1 MVTGMSR
8 QKILLGALAL
18 CAIAMGIALLGT
30 PWTEPDVP
38 EYGTASAPP
47 AAPVAR
53 QLDQK
58 PRTTAKG
65 TPNGKAEAEA
75 ARRPEASPS
84 ELAAERNGSP
94 DGIAVAFFDSDN
106 YLDFVNMHLANAQ
119 AGDASSQYYVGR
131 GLEECG
137 TWLATQS
144 RSASGT
150 TLGEKLESDL
160 PALQKA
166 LLVQQHYRC
175 AAFADVD
182 MSIYG
187 SAEKWLRASA
197 GSDYGPALSYAALD
211 HLLLSGDRNLIE
223 GKRLLRGALASG
235 HAEATWHLSFVY
247 GSDVL
252 EDGEDGRGMA
262 ARLLACQQGYVCDER
277 NLTFRLEC
285 AAGRWDCRQGD
296 LVAAMRSAYPPQDFA
311 AIESLAAD
319 IGQSIAGQDWQA
331 LQLE

>member
-1 MVTGMSR
+1 MAR
-8 QKILLGALAL
+8 QKIIIGSLAA
-18 CAIAMGIALLGT
+18 CAIAMGIALLGEL
-30 PWTEPDVP
+30 WTEPDAP
-38 EYGTASAPP
+38 EHGTASAPP
-47 AAPVAR
+47 AARVAR
-53 QLDQK
+53 QLDQNLVATTNHASTGNAK
-58 PRTTAKG
+58 PL
-65 TPNGKAEAEA
+65 A

-84 ELAAERNGSP
+84 ELAAERNSGP

-131 GLEECG
+131 ALEECG
-137 TWLATQS
+137 TWLDTRS
-144 RSASGT
+144 SSASGT

-182 MSIYG
+182 MSTYG

-211 HLLLSGDRNLIE
+211 HLLLSGDRNLTE

-296 LVAAMRSAYPPQDFA
+296 LVAAMQSTYPA
-311 AIESLAAD
+311 H
-319 IGQSIAGQDWQA
+319 IGQSIAGHDWQA
-331 LQLE
+331 LQLD

>member
-1 MVTGMSR
+1 V
-8 QKILLGALAL
+8 
-18 CAIAMGIALLGT
+18 
-30 PWTEPDVP
+30 
-38 EYGTASAPP
+38 
-47 AAPVAR
+47 AAHSF
-53 QLDQK
+53 D
-58 PRTTAKG
+58 
-65 TPNGKAEAEA
+65 A
-75 ARRPEASPS
+75 APS
-84 ELAAERNGSP
+84 ELAAERNSSP

-131 GLEECG
+131 ALEECQ
-137 TWLATQS
+137 TWLDTRS
-144 RSASGT
+144 SSASGT

-187 SAEKWLRASA
+187 SAEKWLLASA
-197 GSDYGPALSYAALD
+197 GSEYGPALSYAALD
-211 HLLLSGDRNLIE
+211 HLLLSGDRNLTE

-296 LVAAMRSAYPPQDFA
+296 LVAAMQSTYPAHDFA

-319 IGQSIAGQDWQA
+319 IGQSIAGHDWQA
-331 LQLE
+331 LQLD